1 MKSCRRENESV
12 QSRYRLLMISLG
24 DFVQGTHWQLE
35 RTSLSTLITEVSK
48 VSYFFSP
55 VSSTHPTHGVCL
67 LASPHSPIFVETKD
81 PTEVVEE
88 VGDDKKNE
96 DDVVAAEVC

>member
-12 QSRYRLLMISLG
+12 QSRYLLLMISLG

-35 RTSLSTLITEVSK
+35 RASLSTLITEVSK
-48 VSYFFSP
+48 LLISFLQSPALTQPTEFF
-55 VSSTHPTHGVCL
+55 
-67 LASPHSPIFVETKD
+67 PHSLTFVETKD

-96 DDVVAAEVC
+96 DDAVAAEVC